1 MLTIKVDMSM
11 LRYPVAMNKTDEK
24 RDIKMIDMYSARKT
38 ITNKTDLYSVLNPLT
53 NSDSPS
59 AKSKGDRLDS
69 ARMET
74 LNTIYIINIHII
86 TPICV
91 SCEKSYVV
99 KIMAL
104 RTTSLILTS

>member
-1 MLTIKVDMSM
+1 MIMLKNLVPI
-11 LRYPVAMNKTDEK
+11 NKIDEK
-24 RDIKMIDMYSARKT
+24 RDIKMIDMYSARKI

-53 NSDSPS
+53 SSDSPS

-86 TPICV
+86 TPICL
-91 SCEKSYVV
+91 SCEKS
-99 KIMAL
+99 
-104 RTTSLILTS
+104 